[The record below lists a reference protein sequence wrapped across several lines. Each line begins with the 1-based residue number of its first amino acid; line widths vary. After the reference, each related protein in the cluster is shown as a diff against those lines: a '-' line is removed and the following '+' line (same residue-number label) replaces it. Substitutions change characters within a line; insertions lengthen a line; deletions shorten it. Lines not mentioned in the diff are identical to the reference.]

1 MYIFAARF
9 ISLMKI
15 FKLLFILGLISPFL
29 SAQNIK
35 KTDQQ
40 TLTWIRYYNILP
52 LSEKWVL
59 HSEFDNRSFVNP
71 IHQNLFVIRV
81 QGRYR
86 ATQNIDLG
94 SGFAYFNVNTQDP
107 NIDPDFSIPEY
118 RTQQDITF
126 INDIAKITFHNR
138 FQIEERFTQKATR
151 TELLD
156 DFSFAFRFR
165 YRLQSTFDLWKKE
178 KQSLKATISDE
189 ILLNYGK
196 DNKRN
201 TFDQNRFYAALRYHI
216 NPNIGLE
223 LGYLKS
229 FQRRASGLDFYDRD
243 IIRFTFYHKIDR
255 RF

>member
-1 MYIFAARF
+1 
-9 ISLMKI
+9 MKI
-15 FKLLFILGLISPFL
+15 LRIFFFFTFL
-29 SAQNIK
+29 TQIGFAQTKRNF
-35 KTDQQ
+35 DQQ
-40 TLTWIRYYNILP
+40 TLTWVRYYNILP
-52 LSEKWVL
+52 LTEKWAL
-59 HSEFDNRSFVNP
+59 HSEFDNRSFINP
-71 IHQNLFVIRV
+71 VHENLFVIRI

-86 ATQNIDLG
+86 ATKIVDLG
-94 SGFAYFNVNTQDP
+94 GGFAYFNVNTQDP
-107 NIDPDFSIPEY
+107 HVDPNYSVPEY
-118 RTQQDITF
+118 RAQQDITL

-138 FQIEERFTQKATR
+138 FQLEERFIQKATK

-178 KQSLKATISDE
+178 KRSLKGTISDE
-189 ILLNYGK
+189 VLFNFGK

-201 TFDQNRFYAALRYHI
+201 TFDQNRIYAALRYHF

-229 FQRRASGLDFYDRD
+229 LKRRASGVDFYDRD
-243 IIRFTFYHKIDR
+243 IIPFTIYHRIDR